1 MVALI
6 DDATAARRFCESLGE
21 ALRTFQYRMQTDDE
35 ITGMVKAGNH
45 EAFDA
50 LVMRYR
56 DRIYGLAIA
65 SLGNEEEAGETV
77 CQALTSAFRDVRSVG
92 PECSTGTWLY
102 LHGLRAVFSRLE
114 KSPGGYAIET
124 RAPIQEDDLKVA

>member
-1 MVALI
+1 MVGLT
-6 DDATAARRFCESLGE
+6 DETKVARRLHESLGE

-35 ITGMVKAGNH
+35 ITGLVRAGNH

-65 SLGNEEEAGETV
+65 SLGNEEQAGETV
-77 CQALTSAFRDVRSVG
+77 CQALTSAFRDVHSVG

-114 KSPGGYAIET
+114 KSPGGYSIENRAPAIE
-124 RAPIQEDDLKVA
+124 ADLKVA